1 MAGIM
6 PLAAAE
12 YGSEEQLNIPP
23 YANQGSQARKYCFTK
38 GPRAGEQNSDDP
50 DKVAHHS
57 GSGTLRSWHKESPM
71 DKDDE
76 GIPRRMKRRRSF
88 GDGHVSSAGTLRP
101 QWQGIMWSTSNMA
114 LQSPLLHVPCAGR
127 PTCRTKKALYH
138 QATQFLSNSAGAYSV
153 SPPARQ
159 WVRWKPARKRSDSA
173 SRTRSAEQLSSRRTY
188 GSCASSAGF
197 WFFEQQKPRCKEFD
211 GESLSLATMELPQR
225 VIHDQGIPD
234 MPRVSDAATQ
244 TDTVTMFLQSS
255 HQGGLT
261 ADR

>member
-1 MAGIM
+1 M
-6 PLAAAE
+6 PLGAAE

-50 DKVAHHS
+50 DKVAYHS
-57 GSGTLRSWHKESPM
+57 GSGTLRLWHRESPM

-76 GIPRRMKRRRSF
+76 GIPRRMKQRRSF

-114 LQSPLLHVPCAGR
+114 LQSPLLHAQV
-127 PTCRTKKALYH
+127 
-138 QATQFLSNSAGAYSV
+138 Q
-153 SPPARQ
+153 
-159 WVRWKPARKRSDSA
+159 VRWKPARKRSDSA

-188 GSCASSAGF
+188 GSLRVISRIL
-197 WFFEQQKPRCKEFD
+197 FFEQQKPRSEEFD
-211 GESLSLATMELPQR
+211 GESLSLAAMELPQR

-234 MPRVSDAATQ
+234 MLRVLDAATQ
-244 TDTVTMFLQSS
+244 TDTVTLFLQSS